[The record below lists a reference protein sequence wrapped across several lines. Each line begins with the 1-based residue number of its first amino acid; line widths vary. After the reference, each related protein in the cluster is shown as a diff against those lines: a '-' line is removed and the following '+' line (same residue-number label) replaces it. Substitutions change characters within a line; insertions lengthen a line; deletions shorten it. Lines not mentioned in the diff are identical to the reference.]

1 MSQGEQKDSITDL
14 RKWNL
19 IAGGID
25 PKNDVIPASLGYGL
39 ENALEFAMTE
49 IGRLEARI
57 KGLEDENNTLRSEES
72 RLLNTNGEMERRIQR
87 LEKAG
92 EDLAVC
98 GYFMGFCDELKAWR
112 KALKDSR

>member
-19 IAGGID
+19 VAGGID
-25 PKNDVIPASLGYGL
+25 PKNDVIPASLGYVL

-57 KGLEDENNTLRSEES
+57 K
-72 RLLNTNGEMERRIQR
+72 R
-87 LEKAG
+87 LEEAGDALENDNYTSDNLEAWHKA
-92 EDLAVC
+92 
-98 GYFMGFCDELKAWR
+98 
-112 KALKDSR
+112 KDSQ

>member
-19 IAGGID
+19 VAGGID
-25 PKNDVIPASLGYGL
+25 PKNDVIPASLGYVL

-57 KGLEDENNTLRSEES
+57 K
-72 RLLNTNGEMERRIQR
+72 R
-87 LEKAG
+87 LEEAG
-92 EDLAVC
+92 DALENDNYTSDNL
-98 GYFMGFCDELKAWR
+98 EAWR
-112 KALKDSR
+112 KAKEAKL

>member
-19 IAGGID
+19 VAGGID

-57 KGLEDENNTLRSEES
+57 KG
-72 RLLNTNGEMERRIQR
+72 M
-87 LEKAG
+87 EKAG
-92 EDLAVC
+92 DVLYDGWIGYGFTKDAHLA
-98 GYFMGFCDELKAWR
+98 AWR
-112 KALKDSR
+112 KAKDSQ

>member
-19 IAGGID
+19 VAGGID

-57 KGLEDENNTLRSEES
+57 K
-72 RLLNTNGEMERRIQR
+72 R
-87 LEKAG
+87 LEEAGDTLYEGWIGYGFTKDKHLDAWHKA
-92 EDLAVC
+92 
-98 GYFMGFCDELKAWR
+98 
-112 KALKDSR
+112 KDSQ